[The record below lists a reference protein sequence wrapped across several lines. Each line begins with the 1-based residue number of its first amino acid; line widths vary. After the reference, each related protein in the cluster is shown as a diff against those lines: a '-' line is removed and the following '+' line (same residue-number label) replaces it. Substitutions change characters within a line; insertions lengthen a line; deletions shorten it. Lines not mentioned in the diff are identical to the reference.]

1 MTDKDY
7 SDKIKIKAL
16 LETYSAKEIADIF
29 TRIDNKLI
37 SLHECSS
44 DDFLKLNNDF
54 KYLYKQSKIIS
65 ENVNDVFDIFNT
77 QKTQQLYNQVHS
89 FYDNLKNQL
98 AILDQKINV
107 IIDFLKDLTNKLRF
121 AFFPLKNY
129 GQNLMSF
136 KYLLANLNISY
147 SLPEKT
153 NQILEITKNIEES
166 IYELK
171 KILEKA
177 PKILNHL
184 RKVAKI
190 SISNISETKELR
202 ELNVDTILNEIKNHI
217 EIIDSKYKENTNC
230 IPVIRGKNEKSA
242 DNISDI
248 IKKLQYQDIIRQK
261 MEHIQKTHNGLI
273 QELYE
278 FDDKTENEKHLNDK
292 AKFFL
297 RIRDISGLQ
306 AAQLIQANK
315 EYQSAIDIIINN
327 FMQIGDNMKDI
338 SEMCGKIADDGDDN
352 DNQLFTEIKNQIISS
367 EEKFNQKLIQH
378 KKINKDL
385 STIEHQIGQS
395 EKLFSVLNELNEN
408 LTSHADIY
416 FNELKTIKPDDSE
429 SEEAIS
435 QANTLF
441 NDIKQNSNRLTE
453 FIDGLSPIKKRI
465 HNFINTEGDIDIKD
479 DFQKIKNIVN
489 QIQNIRLA
497 IDKKLKDNNT
507 IGNDVL
513 NSIKKS
519 ISGIKYYDYFEKIIE
534 EIISELNTVN
544 YNLKIESDEILSK
557 EENLKEIKSF
567 YTMKTEHDIHDQI
580 AKGEDAQ
587 IELEEDGDIEFF

>member
-352 DNQLFTEIKNQIISS
+352 DNQLFTEIKNQIITS

-429 SEEAIS
+429 SEESIS

>member
-429 SEEAIS
+429 SEESIS

-497 IDKKLKDNNT
+497 IDRKLKDNNT

>member
-429 SEEAIS
+429 SEESIS

>member
-1 MTDKDY
+1 MTDKEY

-29 TRIDNKLI
+29 TRIDKKLL

-44 DDFLKLNNDF
+44 DDFLQLNNDF
-54 KYLYKQSKIIS
+54 KFLYKQSKVIS
-65 ENVNDVFDIFNT
+65 ENVNEIFDVFNT
-77 QKTQQLYNQVHS
+77 QKTQQLYIEIHT
-89 FYDNLKNQL
+89 FYDSLKNQL
-98 AILDQKINV
+98 AVFDHKIV
-107 IIDFLKDLTNKLRF
+107 IIIDFLKNLTNKLRF

-136 KYLLANLNISY
+136 KYLIANLNISY
-147 SLPEKT
+147 SLPDKG
-153 NQILEITKNIEES
+153 NHVLEITKRIEES
-166 IYELK
+166 INELK
-171 KILEKA
+171 KVLEKT

-190 SISNISETKELR
+190 SIENISEVKEIR
-202 ELNVDTILNEIKNHI
+202 ELNVDSILNEIKNHI
-217 EIIDSKYKENTNC
+217 EIIDSKHKENTNC

-242 DNISDI
+242 ENISDI

-261 MEHIQKTHNGLI
+261 MEHIQKTHKGLI
-273 QELYE
+273 NELYE
-278 FDDKTENEKHLNDK
+278 FDEDPDNEKHLNDK

-297 RIRDISGLQ
+297 RIRDVAGLQ

-338 SEMCGKIADDGDDN
+338 SEMCGKIANKSDEN
-352 DNQLFTEIKNQIISS
+352 DIMIFTEIKNQILSS
-367 EEKFNQKLIQH
+367 EEKFNQKLIQN

-385 STIEHQIGQS
+385 SIIEHQISQS
-395 EKLFSVLNELNEN
+395 EKLFSIIQELNTYFTTN
-408 LTSHADIY
+408 ADSY
-416 FNELKTIKPDDSE
+416 FNELKKIKLNNDE
-429 SEEAIS
+429 SEEAIN
-435 QANTLF
+435 QATALF
-441 NDIKQNSNRLTE
+441 NDIKQNSVKMAE
-453 FIDGLSPIKKRI
+453 FIDELTPIKKRI
-465 HNFINTEGDIDIKD
+465 QNFNNTDNDIELTSE
-479 DFQKIKNIVN
+479 FENIKNIVN
-489 QIQNIRLA
+489 QIQTIRVV
-497 IDKKLKDNNT
+497 IDQKLKENNT

-513 NSIKKS
+513 TSIKKS

-544 YNLKIESDEILSK
+544 YNLKIDSEEILSK
-557 EENLKEIKSF
+557 EENLKEIKSY
-567 YTMKTEHDIHDQI
+567 YTMKTEHEIHDQI

>member
-1 MTDKDY
+1 
-7 SDKIKIKAL
+7 
-16 LETYSAKEIADIF
+16 
-29 TRIDNKLI
+29 
-37 SLHECSS
+37 
-44 DDFLKLNNDF
+44 
-54 KYLYKQSKIIS
+54 
-65 ENVNDVFDIFNT
+65 
-77 QKTQQLYNQVHS
+77 
-89 FYDNLKNQL
+89 
-98 AILDQKINV
+98 
-107 IIDFLKDLTNKLRF
+107 
-121 AFFPLKNY
+121 
-129 GQNLMSF
+129 
-136 KYLLANLNISY
+136 
-147 SLPEKT
+147 
-153 NQILEITKNIEES
+153 
-166 IYELK
+166 
-171 KILEKA
+171 
-177 PKILNHL
+177 
-184 RKVAKI
+184 
-190 SISNISETKELR
+190 
-202 ELNVDTILNEIKNHI
+202 
-217 EIIDSKYKENTNC
+217 
-230 IPVIRGKNEKSA
+230 
-242 DNISDI
+242 
-248 IKKLQYQDIIRQK
+248 

-429 SEEAIS
+429 SEESIS
-435 QANTLF
+435 QANILF